1 MLSEHKVDGSR
12 MAPGANNAPTG
23 ADNTVTIGSDTAY
36 TFEAE
41 DFGFE
46 DADAGAT
53 LASVRIESLP
63 SAGEL
68 ALDGTAVSLSDVVTR
83 AQIDG
88 NMLTFTPVTGASG
101 DAYASFMFKVND
113 GTDFS
118 ADASTITFNV
128 IDLSCAAPDF
138 SGDNRRQLW
147 SGAVTVGV
155 DESGGDIFGYG
166 FDSGGGVGSF
176 TPPSFNAPFFTIG
189 SNRYKIYAVTVGADT
204 DTDGVLSLYLS
215 SNSLTSAEAA
225 ALKLHVCDS
234 AGFDFAGLDVEHEDS
249 EYSYSWAAAALDWS
263 PPVATRT
270 LYLSLPANNPA
281 TGEPTITGTAQA
293 GQTLTATVGDIA
305 DADGLPD
312 PLTATFADADGLPD
326 GHQHHRPVD
335 PG

>member
-1 MLSEHKVDGSR
+1 MGKKVKVKVSFTDDLSGDEERTSEAYPATDTIT
-12 MAPGANNAPTG
+12 AANNAPTG
-23 ADNTVTIGSDTAY
+23 ADKTVTIGSDTAH

-68 ALDGTAVSLSDVVTR
+68 ALDGTAVSLNSVVTR

-128 IDLSCAAPDF
+128 IDLSCVAPDF

-147 SGAVTVGV
+147 TGAVTVGV

-225 ALKLHVCDS
+225 ALEAACLRF
-234 AGFDFAGLDVEHEDS
+234 GGL
-249 EYSYSWAAAALDWS
+249 
-263 PPVATRT
+263 
-270 LYLSLPANNPA
+270 
-281 TGEPTITGTAQA
+281 
-293 GQTLTATVGDIA
+293 
-305 DADGLPD
+305 
-312 PLTATFADADGLPD
+312 
-326 GHQHHRPVD
+326 
-335 PG
+335 